1 MNLHANVKYPLL
13 KYLSEEFQGS
23 FFQNELTCLNR
34 MLILYHNRYSFSID
48 DSTGNYLDDFESYLQ
63 RPLNFWYLS
72 AQKRQQINMVRCRM
86 SYAVENNRAI
96 FEQLLSRKDYT
107 STEAKQETILKIY
120 QWLQTVPQDPEMKNG
135 IDINQWK
142 KDLKSQF
149 GHLLQEK
156 EPVTTDVQK
165 VLKKLAPFHFHDM
178 LTGSDKTA
186 RKQKFQRLIGILIKE
201 QWIIAGETEEMYTF
215 RNTGT
220 GARLQLAA
228 LYFILNKFGHIE
240 QKLTAPK
247 VADLFNSWLSHSIP
261 RESFIKALQT
271 EQQDTFNCGAHKP
284 RFKYVKDCS
293 LLIRDL

>member
-23 FFQNELTCLNR
+23 FFQSELTCLNR

-63 RPLNFWYLS
+63 RLLNFWYLS

-86 SYAVENNRAI
+86 LYAVENNRTI
-96 FEQLLSRKDYT
+96 FEQLLSRKDYS

-149 GHLLQEK
+149 GHLLKEK

-165 VLKKLAPFHFHDM
+165 VLKKLAPSHFHDI

-228 LYFILNKFGHIE
+228 LYFTLNKLSHVE

-247 VADLFNSWLSHSIP
+247 VADLFNSWLSHGIP
-261 RESFIKALQT
+261 RESFIKAFQT